1 MIEMRNLLRG
11 VVLLG
16 VACSLASCDTIRDAA
31 GLTKQPPD
39 EFAVVTKAP
48 LIIPPDYNLHPPKPG
63 APPLNQVAPT
73 TAAQE
78 ALYSGDP
85 NAVAGAITGDYSQAE
100 KLLLANSGGAMADSS
115 IRRTIAADNTK
126 AEDTNPSLTDK
137 LLFGESKD
145 NSADQPVNGASE
157 QARLA
162 AKSGNQHP
170 EDDGSQP
177 PGKASATIGQ
187 GDSNADNQTDNDSN
201 KSSWW
206 PF

>member
-1 MIEMRNLLRG
+1 MVEYRMRNLLRG
-11 VVLLG
+11 CVLLG
-16 VACSLASCDTIRDAA
+16 AAVSLMSCDSIRDAA
-31 GLTKQPPD
+31 GLNKSPPD

-78 ALYSGDP
+78 ALYSDDP
-85 NAVAGAITGDYSQAE
+85 NAIAGAISGDYSQAE
-100 KLLLANSGGAMADSS
+100 KLLLANSGGATADPS

-137 LLFGESKD
+137 LLFGESVD
-145 NSADQPVNGASE
+145 TSADKPLDASAE
-157 QARLA
+157 QARIDA
-162 AKSGNQHP
+162 AKNGDQP
-170 EDDGSQP
+170 P
-177 PGKASATIGQ
+177 PGKSSATIDQ
-187 GDSNADNQTDNDSN
+187 PDSGNNSSDN
-201 KSSWW
+201 SSGSGWW